1 MSCGHVGGQDATN
14 SDTLQVVSLFSRH
27 PASYCVFLLEWF
39 NPACPPSREWWG
51 SGSPTSAPCV
61 TAPRQKVEDRD
72 RHSVCTLLFFLPV
85 HGSWELDVMKE
96 WGIKPHSSGTGQGEG
111 RSCDGMLSS
120 RVVWSGVGIGPY
132 DPSTA
137 GTCQRLP
144 SIPQECL
151 HFTRLIQGDACHP
164 LPQPGPI
171 QPSGPA
177 WFLLQAGERHGNAG
191 AGMLTRRHAPALAHT
206 HASSLLLP
214 ALPCM
219 LFLLS
224 VLLSSLRST
233 KDLVKA
239 SGSSVL

>member
-1 MSCGHVGGQDATN
+1 MWEAKTPPTLTHCKLCHCFQDIQLLTVFFCWNGFILHV
-14 SDTLQVVSLFSRH
+14 
-27 PASYCVFLLEWF
+27 LL
-39 NPACPPSREWWG
+39 PG
-51 SGSPTSAPCV
+51 SGGAV
-61 TAPRQKVEDRD
+61 AAPRRLRVLLLQGRKWRTGTGTAFALCYFFYL
-72 RHSVCTLLFFLPV
+72 CTGVGTL
-85 HGSWELDVMKE
+85 ME
-96 WGIKPHSSGTGQGEG
+96 WGIKPRSSGTGQGEG

-120 RVVWSGVGIGPY
+120 RVVWSGVVIGPY

-137 GTCQRLP
+137 GMCQRLP

>member
-1 MSCGHVGGQDATN
+1 MSRGHVGGQDATN

-39 NPACPPSREWWG
+39 HPACPPSPRRLRVLLLQGRKWRTG
-51 SGSPTSAPCV
+51 TG
-61 TAPRQKVEDRD
+61 TAFA
-72 RHSVCTLLFFLPV
+72 LLFFSPV

-151 HFTRLIQGDACHP
+151 HFTRLIQGEACHP

-191 AGMLTRRHAPALAHT
+191 AGMLTRRHAPAVAHT